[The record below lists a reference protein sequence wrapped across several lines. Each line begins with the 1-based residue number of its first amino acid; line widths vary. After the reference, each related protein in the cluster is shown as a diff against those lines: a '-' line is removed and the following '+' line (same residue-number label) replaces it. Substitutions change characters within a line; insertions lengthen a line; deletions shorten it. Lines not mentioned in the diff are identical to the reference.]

1 VAAAL
6 PVASAAPFKVLG
18 AHHVE
23 HVFAALYPQDRRADM
38 LVVIDVSGSMARPA
52 PGANV
57 PLIDLVVDG
66 CNRLGQV
73 LPDDARL
80 SLWAFGSR
88 LDPPRDYSVLL
99 PPAPLTNE
107 HRGALTQVTQN
118 LKAKQTGTGLYDTL
132 LAAFLAARDG
142 HRPGVASH
150 VLLFTDGRNEF
161 DPGSI
166 TAEQLSAKLEA
177 AKDKDRP
184 VQLTVVTYGPEPEA
198 NVLSEALKPV
208 DGYVDPLTTADELR
222 AVFIHVAAGGLH
234 G

>member
-1 VAAAL
+1 
-6 PVASAAPFKVLG
+6 
-18 AHHVE
+18 
-23 HVFAALYPQDRRADM
+23 VFAALYPQDRRADM

-118 LKAKQTGTGLYDTL
+118 LKAKADGHWSVRH
-132 LAAFLAARDG
+132 AARRVSR
-142 HRPGVASH
+142 RPGRPPPRRRQPRVAVHRRSQRVRPGLDH
-150 VLLFTDGRNEF
+150 GRAAVGEA
-161 DPGSI
+161 GSREGQGP
-166 TAEQLSAKLEA
+166 AGA
-177 AKDKDRP
+177 AD
-184 VQLTVVTYGPEPEA
+184 VVTYGPEPEA